1 MRQPP
6 SSCEQRSAWRPSVKY
21 YYSVRIYHVTNKAI
35 KDAFVWSLSLSNCIW
50 PWLIF
55 CGQKWFFGEL
65 WWNSKLF
72 CEQLLLTYSSLV
84 QLMRSRLK
92 CQFPIQLHF
101 WVSWDDFEWTDKN
114 SHLRPNNL
122 TGVRKSQTIKDE
134 RGMCECGNLRNPLQT
149 VVLFLLTLVIW
160 SCSVS
165 WLLSFGLLD
174 LSPSQILKT
183 IFTCWLDL
191 LSKPFL
197 NSNS

>member
-1 MRQPP
+1 MRRPQ
-6 SSCEQRSAWRPSVKY
+6 SSCEHRSAWRPSVKY
-21 YYSVRIYHVTNKAI
+21 YNSVRIYHVTDKAI
-35 KDAFVWSLSLSNCIW
+35 NDAFVWSLSLSKCIW

-72 CEQLLLTYSSLV
+72 CEQLLLVYSSLV

-92 CQFPIQLHF
+92 CQFPIQLYF

-134 RGMCECGNLRNPLQT
+134 RGMCECGNFKNPLQT
-149 VVLFLLTLVIW
+149 VVLFLLSLVI
-160 SCSVS
+160 
-165 WLLSFGLLD
+165 
-174 LSPSQILKT
+174 
-183 IFTCWLDL
+183 
-191 LSKPFL
+191 
-197 NSNS
+197 